1 MNITKHILTENPCYK
16 AGKTIKV
23 KGLLLHSVG
32 CPQPSAM
39 VFVKSW
45 NNSDKKVCVHAFID
59 GNTGEVYQALPW
71 DIRAWHSGGKLND
84 THIGIEMCEPNCIK
98 YTSGS
103 KFTCSDKAKA
113 TAIVERTYKS
123 AVELFAHLCTE
134 FALNP
139 LEDGVI
145 LSHSEGYKRGLASNH
160 GDPEHLWK
168 GLNLPYTMD
177 GFRQDV
183 KAAMNPTL
191 YRVQVG
197 AFANEQNA
205 KNLLEKLKR
214 AGFDGFITKR
224 T

>member
-1 MNITKHILTENPCYK
+1 MEITKTILTENPCYK

-23 KGLLLHSVG
+23 KGLMLHSVG

-45 NNSDKKVCVHAFID
+45 NSADYNRACVHAFID
-59 GNTGEVYQALPW
+59 GNTGGVYQTLPW
-71 DIRAWHSGGKLND
+71 NHKAWHSGGSLNN
-84 THIGIEMCEPNCIK
+84 THIGVEMCEPSYLK

-103 KFTCSDKAKA
+103 KFTCSNTEKARDM
-113 TAIVERTYKS
+113 VERTYKS
-123 AVELFAHLCTE
+123 AVELFAYLCKE
-134 FALNP
+134 YALNP
-139 LEDGVI
+139 LVDGVI

-177 GFRQDV
+177 GFRADV
-183 KAAMNPTL
+183 KAAMSETI

-197 AFANEQNA
+197 AFRNRQYAND
-205 KNLLEKLKR
+205 LLAKLKQ
-214 AGFDGFITKR
+214 AGFDGFITK
-224 T
+224 